1 MKLQFQLD
9 NPQVIAAAGYWL
21 DRWQGKRHPTR
32 GRRRPRLSW
41 PRNRVN

>member
-1 MKLQFQLD
+1 MKLQLD

-21 DRWQGKRHPTR
+21 ERWHGKRHATR
-32 GRRRPRLSW
+32 GRRRPKLTS